1 MLPTLPR
8 AQALRR
14 RRRRPRS
21 RVLWPRGLG
30 GCAAPT
36 EPAAGAGT
44 TSRRMLQRG
53 ARRPPQSTRA
63 RIPQKFGS
71 GSVGSEMQP
80 KLHFAEPRANKHTQ
94 AFTQTSPRPAP
105 AAADPGRVRPGK
117 SSGLGR
123 GRCSGPAD
131 KRCDVSARRYRPGLK
146 RNCRPEACNAGAGP
160 GRAEPAAGERAGGG
174 DRKGK

>member
-1 MLPTLPR
+1 MLPALPR
-8 AQALRR
+8 AQAL

-30 GCAAPT
+30 GYAAPT

-44 TSRRMLQRG
+44 SSRRMLQRG
-53 ARRPPQSTRA
+53 ACRPPQSTRA

-94 AFTQTSPRPAP
+94 AFTQTSSRPAP
-105 AAADPGRVRPGK
+105 PRRIPAACGQA
-117 SSGLGR
+117 R
-123 GRCSGPAD
+123 GRD
-131 KRCDVSARRYRPGLK
+131 RPL
-146 RNCRPEACNAGAGP
+146 NGAT
-160 GRAEPAAGERAGGG
+160 
-174 DRKGK
+174 